1 LILRPKLVKS
11 ALKSSTRRKT
21 TIGLVEH
28 ISQSGVVKCGGVVV
42 KEVKSNLVANFLS
55 IFSKTI
61 MKMILKLKKSLKR
74 MRKDRKSMSSVH
86 AAKK

>member
-1 LILRPKLVKS
+1 
-11 ALKSSTRRKT
+11 
-21 TIGLVEH
+21 
-28 ISQSGVVKCGGVVV
+28 VKCGGVVV

-61 MKMILKLKKSLKR
+61 MKMILKQKKSLKR